1 MATTAG
7 EEAADQGWWPVQ
19 SLFRLCNPA
28 AFPLLGIITIITRF
42 IRSTL
47 DRSSMLQF
55 QVHTQNN
62 SSYAE
67 WIHAGEEEEQIW
79 RRGNGRQH
87 EWRKRNRRRLS
98 QSIIQSVSQ
107 SVKSVCH
114 RRAASPCDHT
124 CSPSPSPSR
133 RRDGASS
140 LCILTASTT
149 ELRTSFLY
157 GLLSGERGNRTV

>member
-7 EEAADQGWWPVQ
+7 EEAADQGWCLWGWPVQ

-28 AFPLLGIITIITRF
+28 AFPLLGIITIIIRF
-42 IRSTL
+42 IRSTP

-107 SVKSVCH
+107 SSQSAT
-114 RRAASPCDHT
+114 AAQRLPVITPS
-124 CSPSPSPSR
+124 SPSPSR
-133 RRDGASS
+133 RRHRRRVS
-140 LCILTASTT
+140 
-149 ELRTSFLY
+149 
-157 GLLSGERGNRTV
+157 